1 VVGLDVG
8 QLLSGLDFRVE
19 QTPGGP
25 MIPGVA
31 SHSSPM
37 QPHTATVFG
46 NLGIDM
52 ATGASDP
59 ANDAVFVAQ

>member
-1 VVGLDVG
+1 
-8 QLLSGLDFRVE
+8 
-19 QTPGGP
+19 
-25 MIPGVA
+25 
-31 SHSSPM
+31 M